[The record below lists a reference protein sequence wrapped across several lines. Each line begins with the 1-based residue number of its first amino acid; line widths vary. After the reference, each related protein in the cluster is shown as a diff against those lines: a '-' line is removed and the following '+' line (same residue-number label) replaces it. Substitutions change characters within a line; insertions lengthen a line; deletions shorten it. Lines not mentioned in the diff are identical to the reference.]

1 MGEHGEISQDGNWRW
16 DGTQW
21 QPIEQVDQ
29 SNDGD
34 NSSPQLEEKA
44 TPVQDSDLNPT
55 RSSVEQKEVN
65 EEKESPDKMLTILA
79 IGVLVF
85 SAITGIM
92 AQKFTMIDEEATS
105 FEVKAN
111 ELDAEARSLETI
123 ENQVLLREEIL
134 LTEVKTLLLENDLA
148 QDDLD
153 SLTVSLSEMEADYF
167 AEFDSYELF
176 AYFYYSADSE
186 FLSEY
191 CFDQAPYCAY
201 SEGVSDAYGLGSETF
216 TFTLGSDADMDE
228 RLNAMDGLTKD
239 YYTDGIGSDAAYK
252 IQFESTQNEFI
263 ITMPYYYDLYLE
275 DYSSIYWYIYDLDLT
290 KTIHEDDIAGLE
302 NSKSN
307 EEANLS
313 AHLLN
318 RDLAIANANT
328 CEIIGELYYND
339 GDTATADVYFT
350 ARNENITEANEL
362 LAFAESAQ
370 NNITL
375 IDNQIYLAKQDL
387 SLLEERINEI
397 GKINFDRF
405 ETEQIEELQD
415 IESRYLSAVDEME
428 MVENSME
435 KSNDLVERLLVQ
447 SRAYAEG
454 TLDETTG
461 EYSSEDAQLG
471 FYELIHEN
479 SGTKYNDS
487 DAEQQKADEI
497 REDLSEL
504 STSVMLVSVGNVIL
518 GITSG
523 MVTKAKQGNGNKRNI
538 LILLGAGAI
547 TGSLGALQSIGILF

>member
-1 MGEHGEISQDGNWRW
+1 MGEQGEISQDGNWRW
-16 DGTQW
+16 DGTEW
-21 QPIEQVDQ
+21 QPIQQLDQ
-29 SNDGD
+29 SIEGD
-34 NSSPQLEEKA
+34 NLSPQLEQKA
-44 TPVQDSDLNPT
+44 TPTQDSGLNP
-55 RSSVEQKEVN
+55 RDLSVEHKEVN
-65 EEKESPDKMLTILA
+65 DKKESTDKMLTILA

-153 SLTVSLSEMEADYF
+153 SLTVSLSEMEADYY

-176 AYFYYSADSE
+176 AYFYYFAESE
-186 FLSEY
+186 FLSTY
-191 CFDQAPYCAY
+191 CFDQAPYCIH
-201 SEGVSDAYGLGSETF
+201 SESAPDAYGLGSETF
-216 TFTLGSDADMDE
+216 TFTLGNDADMDE

-275 DYSSIYWYIYDLDLT
+275 DYSSIYWYIYDLDFT
-290 KTIHEDDIAGLE
+290 KTIHQDDIAGLE

-318 RDLAIANANT
+318 RDLALANANT

-362 LAFAESAQ
+362 AAFAESAQ
-370 NNITL
+370 INITV

-461 EYSSEDAQLG
+461 EYSSEDAQVG

-479 SGTKYNDS
+479 SSEKYNDS
-487 DAEQQKADEI
+487 DVEQQKADEI